1 MRDIY
6 GESGPQKVMKEN
18 DADMG
23 HLYESLNYQLG
34 TLLDYDDSIIY
45 LNEEITD
52 SSVTDFIIRMRS
64 LLQHR
69 KDKQAPVNILIDSPG
84 GDVYATLGIIDY
96 IEQLD
101 VKVNTLCRGK
111 AFSAAAIILA
121 CGTETRM
128 CSKRSTVM
136 LHQTSSFL
144 GGKMSDI
151 SAFLENVKVMEN
163 TIYDILAE
171 KTKMDAKFWRENMKS
186 DMFLTSEQLLSY
198 GLIDQII

>member
-6 GESGPQKVMKEN
+6 GESGPPKVMKET

-121 CGTETRM
+121 CGTGTRM

>member
-6 GESGPQKVMKEN
+6 GESGPPKVMKEN
-18 DADMG
+18 DADIG

-121 CGTETRM
+121 CGTGTRM

-186 DMFLTSEQLLSY
+186 DLFLTSEQLLSY

>member
-1 MRDIY
+1 MRDLY
-6 GESGPQKVMKEN
+6 GESSPAKIMKEPIIET
-18 DADMG
+18 G
-23 HLYESLNYQLG
+23 HLYEMLNHQLG
-34 TLLDYDDSIIY
+34 TLIDYDDSIIY

-52 SSVTDFIIRMRS
+52 SSVTDLIIRMRS

-69 KDKQAPVNILIDSPG
+69 SNKQAPVNILIDSPG

-121 CGTETRM
+121 CGTGTRM

-151 SAFLENVKVMEN
+151 SAFLENVKMLEN
-163 TIYDILAE
+163 TIYDLLAE
-171 KTKMDAKFWRENMKS
+171 KTKKDAEFWRQNMKS

>member
-6 GESGPQKVMKEN
+6 GESGPPKVMKEN
-18 DADMG
+18 DADIG

-52 SSVTDFIIRMRS
+52 NSVTDFIIRMRS

-121 CGTETRM
+121 CGTGTRM

>member
-1 MRDIY
+1 MKDIY
-6 GESGPQKVMKEN
+6 GESGPSKIMKEI
-18 DADMG
+18 DTDTG
-23 HLYESLNYQLG
+23 HLYESLNYQLS
-34 TLLDYDDSIIY
+34 TLLDYEDSIIY
-45 LNEEITD
+45 MNEEISD
-52 SSVTDFIIRMRS
+52 SSVTDLIIRMRS

-121 CGTETRM
+121 CGTGTRM

-171 KTKMDAKFWRENMKS
+171 KTKKDAAFWRENMKS

>member
-6 GESGPQKVMKEN
+6 GESGPPKVMKEN

-121 CGTETRM
+121 CGTGTRM

>member
-6 GESGPQKVMKEN
+6 GESGPPKVMKEN
-18 DADMG
+18 DADIG

-121 CGTETRM
+121 CGTGTRM

>member
-1 MRDIY
+1 MKDIY
-6 GESGPQKVMKEN
+6 GESGPSKIMKEI
-18 DADMG
+18 DTDTG

-45 LNEEITD
+45 MNEEISD
-52 SSVTDFIIRMRS
+52 SSVTDLIIRMRS

-121 CGTETRM
+121 CGTGTRM

>member
-6 GESGPQKVMKEN
+6 GESGPPKVMKEN
-18 DADMG
+18 DADLG

-121 CGTETRM
+121 CGTGTRM

>member
-1 MRDIY
+1 MKDLY
-6 GESGPQKVMKEN
+6 GESSPSKLMKEPLN
-18 DADMG
+18 DTS
-23 HLYESLNYQLG
+23 HLYESLNHQLG
-34 TLLDYDDSIIY
+34 TLIDYEDSIIH

-52 SSVTDFIIRMRS
+52 SSVTDLIIRVRS

-69 KDKQAPVNILIDSPG
+69 ADKQAPINILIDSPG
-84 GDVYATLGIIDY
+84 GDVYSTLGILDY

-121 CGTETRM
+121 CGTGTRM
-128 CSKRSTVM
+128 CSKRSTIM

-151 SAFLENVKVMEN
+151 SAFLENVKIMEN

>member
-121 CGTETRM
+121 CGTGTRM

>member
-18 DADMG
+18 DDDMG

-121 CGTETRM
+121 CGTGTRM

>member
-1 MRDIY
+1 MKDIY
-6 GESGPQKVMKEN
+6 GESGPSKIMKEN
-18 DADMG
+18 DIDTG
-23 HLYESLNYQLG
+23 HLYESLNYQLS

-45 LNEEITD
+45 MNEEITD
-52 SSVTDFIIRMRS
+52 SSVTDLIIRMRS

-69 KDKQAPVNILIDSPG
+69 TDKQAPVNILIDSPG

-121 CGTETRM
+121 CGTGTRM

-171 KTKMDAKFWRENMKS
+171 KTKKDAAFWRENMKS

>member
-1 MRDIY
+1 MKDIY
-6 GESGPQKVMKEN
+6 GESGPQKIMKEN
-18 DADMG
+18 PDMG
-23 HLYESLNYQLG
+23 HLYESLNYQLS

-64 LLQHR
+64 LLQYR
-69 KDKQAPVNILIDSPG
+69 ADKQAPVNILIDSPG

-121 CGTETRM
+121 CGTGARM

-163 TIYDILAE
+163 TIYDILSE
-171 KTKMDAKFWRENMKS
+171 KTKKDAAFWRENMKS

>member
-1 MRDIY
+1 MKDLY
-6 GESGPQKVMKEN
+6 GESSPSKIMKELN
-18 DADMG
+18 TETG
-23 HLYESLNYQLG
+23 HLYEMLNHQLG
-34 TLLDYDDSIIY
+34 TLIDYDDSIIY

-52 SSVTDFIIRMRS
+52 NSVTDFIIRMRS
-64 LLQHR
+64 LLQYR
-69 KDKQAPVNILIDSPG
+69 ADKQAPVNILIDSPG

-101 VKVNTLCRGK
+101 MKVNTLCRGK

-121 CGTETRM
+121 CGTGTRM

-151 SAFLENVKVMEN
+151 SAFLENVKMLEN
-163 TIYDILAE
+163 IIYDLLAE
-171 KTKMDAKFWRENMKS
+171 KTKKDTSFWRDNMKS
-186 DMFLTSEQLLSY
+186 DMFLTSDQLLSY

>member
-1 MRDIY
+1 MKDLY
-6 GESGPQKVMKEN
+6 GESSPSKLMKEPLN
-18 DADMG
+18 DTS
-23 HLYESLNYQLG
+23 HLYESLNHQLG
-34 TLLDYDDSIIY
+34 TLIDYEDSIIH

-52 SSVTDFIIRMRS
+52 SSVTDLIIRVRS

-69 KDKQAPVNILIDSPG
+69 ADKQAPINILIDSPG
-84 GDVYATLGIIDY
+84 GDVYSTLGIIDY

-121 CGTETRM
+121 CGTGTRM
-128 CSKRSTVM
+128 CSKRSTIM

-151 SAFLENVKVMEN
+151 SAFLENVKIMEN

>member
-6 GESGPQKVMKEN
+6 GESGPPKVMKEN
-18 DADMG
+18 NADMG

-121 CGTETRM
+121 CGTGARM

-144 GGKMSDI
+144 GGKISDI
-151 SAFLENVKVMEN
+151 SAFLENVKIMEN

-171 KTKMDAKFWRENMKS
+171 KTKKDAAFWRENMKS

>member
-1 MRDIY
+1 MKDLY
-6 GESGPQKVMKEN
+6 GESSPSKLMKEPLN
-18 DADMG
+18 DTS
-23 HLYESLNYQLG
+23 HLYESLNHQLG
-34 TLLDYDDSIIY
+34 TLIDYEDSIIY

-52 SSVTDFIIRMRS
+52 SSVTDLIIRVRS

-69 KDKQAPVNILIDSPG
+69 ADKQAPINILIDSPG
-84 GDVYATLGIIDY
+84 GDVYSTLGIIDY

-121 CGTETRM
+121 CGTGTRM

>member
-1 MRDIY
+1 MKDIY
-6 GESGPQKVMKEN
+6 GETGPSKVMKETN
-18 DADMG
+18 FETG

-45 LNEEITD
+45 MNEEISD
-52 SSVTDFIIRMRS
+52 SSVTDLIIRMRS

-121 CGTETRM
+121 CGTGTRM

-171 KTKMDAKFWRENMKS
+171 KTKKDAAFCRENMKS

>member
-6 GESGPQKVMKEN
+6 GESGPPKVMKEN

-121 CGTETRM
+121 CGTGTRM

-151 SAFLENVKVMEN
+151 SAFIENVKVMEN

-171 KTKMDAKFWRENMKS
+171 KTKKDAEFWRENMKS